1 MSDQPDG
8 ALVDRVRRDLV
19 GLDQEPTVGDVVNA
33 LADLGLSV
41 AGPTLLARAER
52 IWAEIAGLGPLQPFA
67 VDGDVTDIL
76 VVGETA
82 WVDRGQGLQLTD
94 VRLTEQAARAL
105 AVRLAAAGGRRLD
118 DAMPIVDARLPDGI
132 RLHAVLPPISSDGV
146 LINLRIPHF
155 AALTMADL
163 VANGTVPP
171 HIRPILMA
179 LIARRANLLISGAT
193 GSGKTTLLAALLGLV
208 EPDERIVCIEEA
220 TELAPDH
227 PHVVHLQARRPN
239 VEGVGAVNLA
249 ELVVAALRM
258 RPDRIVV
265 GECRGGEVREM
276 LTALNTGHS
285 GGAATVHANSAA
297 DVLARLEALGAL
309 AEMSHAAVRHH
320 AAAAI
325 NAIVHLAGTTDGRR
339 LVEIATIRRRG
350 DDVGVETVVTVGSE
364 GKVTPGPGWAEF
376 NQMWLT

>member
-33 LADLGLSV
+33 LADLGLPV